1 LVAGAAS
8 RAGVTHQQRPGRGV
22 ARLERLSAV
31 SGIAILVA
39 VAVFLLRADLVAPR
53 IAGAAIPGAAIELAG
68 QGTGLS
74 APAIAAA
81 LRARAAARPARAEA
95 GGMRAPLFDEFA
107 IRAIIND
114 VPVPA
119 GTGLP
124 NIERVII
131 DPSSVVAL
139 AVHLMVKDVDN
150 PAWAAVSTKER
161 MQYADDVVAAL
172 TAKYPEADAAH
183 RWTESY
189 YVVTVWERF
198 RVPQGLEVIDD
209 AGDAVVC
216 FRGERIWDRF
226 LECRGVGVSGMVKVP
241 ARRGYR
247 PTQFDEAGPAL
258 LAPAEPDRAN
268 RAWKSPWRARSVA
281 FTRTCGREN

>member
-1 LVAGAAS
+1 MSAASQLDPPPVAGAAP
-8 RAGVTHQQRPGRGV
+8 RAGVAPQQRPLRGV
-22 ARLERLSAV
+22 SRLGRLPAV
-31 SGIAILVA
+31 AGIAILVG
-39 VAVFLLRADLVAPR
+39 VALLLLRADLVAPR
-53 IAGAAIPGAAIELAG
+53 VAGATIPGAAIEVEG

-74 APAIAAA
+74 ARAISAA

-131 DPSSVVAL
+131 DPTSVVAL
-139 AVHLMVKDVDN
+139 AVHLMVEDVDS
-150 PAWAAVSTKER
+150 PAWAALSTKER

-172 TAKYPEADAAH
+172 TAEYPEVEPAH
-183 RWTESY
+183 RWSSSY
-189 YVVTVWERF
+189 YVMTVWERF

-209 AGDAVVC
+209 AGDPVVC

-226 LECRGVGVSGMVKVP
+226 LECRGVGVSGMAKVP
-241 ARRGYR
+241 ARRG
-247 PTQFDEAGPAL
+247 G
-258 LAPAEPDRAN
+258 
-268 RAWKSPWRARSVA
+268 
-281 FTRTCGREN
+281 